1 MLGGILFHPSG
12 QCFGSASFWCGSGS
26 GYNLT
31 LWQGMWG
38 HRFCYQSRNLHFYA
52 KMRENW
58 IFGKIISDPSLYI
71 YYRASTPAGMRVLSA
86 LYALVSHLKLAPGFR
101 ACFLIIPKIYWNIKQ
116 KIGSGSGCSKMAGS
130 GSLIYYVQHLMFPH
144 EWTQK
149 IMIIIIYHDKLCYIY
164 FFIIPIF
171 RNDNLTSH
179 IKKHHEVAKQESEVS
194 KHHHSLRSEVS
205 IHHHSLRS
213 EVSICIS

>member
-1 MLGGILFHPSG
+1 MQRREKIGFLGRLSVILLYTYITGP
-12 QCFGSASFWCGSGS
+12 APLLVCG
-26 GYNLT
+26 
-31 LWQGMWG
+31 
-38 HRFCYQSRNLHFYA
+38 FCLH
-52 KMRENW
+52 N
-58 IFGKIISDPSLYI
+58 
-71 YYRASTPAGMRVLSA
+71 
-86 LYALVSHLKLAPGFR
+86 ALVSHLKLAPGFR

-205 IHHHSLRS
+205 ICTYIIT
-213 EVSICIS
+213 V